1 MYAKVMGA
9 LAKFDWAFL
18 KEGQREGIAIVNKA
32 GDYKGRKQSLTTE
45 RVIELPSRCGR
56 PGEKIV
62 CC

>member
-32 GDYKGRKQSLTTE
+32 GDYKGPQAITND
-45 RVIELPSRCGR
+45 GA
-56 PGEKIV
+56 GD
-62 CC
+62 